1 MPKQTYTQNKPH
13 IYKWVETHR
22 EHYNS
27 IQSRNAKK
35 YYLYKQQAK
44 IFRRM
49 LIDLI

>member
-1 MPKQTYTQNKPH
+1 MPSLKYIKNKTS
-13 IYKWVETHR
+13 IKKWVKMHR
-22 EHYNS
+22 EQYNV

-49 LIDLI
+49 LINLI